1 MKKIQEKL
9 FEKTHLFKPFWK
21 GTKGIYMCVS
31 DFKKQERDI
40 LRELHCQM
48 LSQQLLDKHL
58 QIYWGFIQELQF
70 VIIHSKREK
79 SFCSYQKVYCN
90 QEIGCLLNCEFP
102 EHKGK
107 GFLVCSEVVKWIFT
121 KIVENL
127 KWVAWEL
134 DVGTGNDRTSI
145 NQVCISLFP
154 YLIYVIAINF
164 VLHV

>member
-1 MKKIQEKL
+1 
-9 FEKTHLFKPFWK
+9 
-21 GTKGIYMCVS
+21 
-31 DFKKQERDI
+31 
-40 LRELHCQM
+40 M

-127 KWVAWEL
+127 KWVAWGL
-134 DVGTGNDRTSI
+134 DVGTGRGWTSI
-145 NQVCISLFP
+145 KSEFVFSLLLNFF
-154 YLIYVIAINF
+154 YLLLFIFCFKEVYF
-164 VLHV
+164 ELFFE